1 MPNETPSLRE
11 LGLHPLPFTSLQL
24 RLVVALFAEC
34 RRAKGTL
41 RDQLE
46 ELTALVIVYIERE
59 GDVSDALAARL
70 RALVQ
75 LPTTLRI
82 LG

>member
-1 MPNETPSLRE
+1 MPNNTTDVKA
-11 LGLHPLPFTSLQL
+11 LGLLPLPFTSLQL

-41 RDQLE
+41 RDELE
-46 ELTALVIVYIERE
+46 ELTALTIIHIERE
-59 GDVSDALAARL
+59 GEVSDALAQRL
-70 RALVQ
+70 REKVQ
-75 LPTTLRI
+75 LPTTLRV